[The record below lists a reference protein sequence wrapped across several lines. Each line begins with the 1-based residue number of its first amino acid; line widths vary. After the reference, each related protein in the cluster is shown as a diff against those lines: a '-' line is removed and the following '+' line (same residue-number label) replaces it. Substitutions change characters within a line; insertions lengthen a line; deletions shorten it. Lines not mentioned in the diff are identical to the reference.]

1 MKNAEGVASECENKV
16 AMKSE
21 ESKLPRGIRNNN
33 PLNFNLLNI

>member
-21 ESKLPRGIRNNN
+21 EFATAVFANRFSKR
-33 PLNFNLLNI
+33 LND